1 MEDYYGGMERDELVE
16 LMKEYVGEYLSG
28 EGLTEA
34 VSLRRR
40 CADISIAISLLEE
53 ECQFAMLQRIFIYM
67 IENGYLT
74 DIQCRR
80 YSPHL
85 ERYRTIDIEP
95 TLEDVPPECYDI
107 RDLIDDLDDRLKQA
121 ILQADVILSVEKIEE
136 VTEKAAEE
144 NNK

>member
-1 MEDYYGGMERDELVE
+1 
-16 LMKEYVGEYLSG
+16 
-28 EGLTEA
+28 
-34 VSLRRR
+34 
-40 CADISIAISLLEE
+40 
-53 ECQFAMLQRIFIYM
+53 
-67 IENGYLT
+67 
-74 DIQCRR
+74 
-80 YSPHL
+80 L